1 MKPTLIKKGL
11 TLLPKI
17 IETEASGNINEANIL
32 SYAKTKVKRISMGS
46 LTHSIRNFDFSLEIK
61 K

>member
-1 MKPTLIKKGL
+1 M
-11 TLLPKI
+11 
-17 IETEASGNINEANIL
+17 ETEASGNINETNII